1 MSEALWRS
9 RLRWR
14 IRGAMLWPA
23 FVVAVAVDA
32 LLLDLLPIEG
42 DEGPGL
48 FAAAILAG
56 FLNLFVVA
64 VVAPLAGRG
73 LRRRRR
79 GIPTVVATDQAGT
92 VLLAVV
98 AVLVAILGLAHRP
111 AVRQAD
117 ADLATQAASA
127 RRFVLE
133 RAPAQYQ
140 ANVARLNTWKQGA
153 NLYRTC
159 VGGPDP
165 RRAFCVI
172 VKTDRSP
179 PSVVRDPDQRPN
191 GTAAG
196 TDGAARR

>member
-14 IRGAMLWPA
+14 MRGAMLWPA

-32 LLLDLLPIEG
+32 LLLDLIPIDG
-42 DEGPGL
+42 DAGPGL
-48 FAAAILAG
+48 FAAALLAG

-64 VVAPLAGRG
+64 VAAPLAGRW

-79 GIPTVVATDQAGT
+79 GTPAVVATDQAGT
-92 VLLAVV
+92 LLLAAVAMLLAV
-98 AVLVAILGLAHRP
+98 LGLVHRP
-111 AVRQAD
+111 AVREAD
-117 ADLATQAASA
+117 ADLGIQAAEA
-127 RRFVLE
+127 RRFVLD
-133 RAPAQYQ
+133 RAPSQYQ
-140 ANVARLNTWKQGA
+140 ANVEHLNTWKQGP

-159 VGGPDP
+159 VPGRDP

-179 PSVVRDPDQRPN
+179 PTVVRDRDQRPN

-196 TDGAARR
+196 TDASMRR

>member
-1 MSEALWRS
+1 MGEALWAN

-14 IRGAMLWPA
+14 MRGATLWPA

-32 LLLDLLPIEG
+32 LLLELLPIEG
-42 DEGPGL
+42 DDGPGL
-48 FAAAILAG
+48 FAAGILAG

-64 VVAPLAGRG
+64 VAAPLAGLA
-73 LRRRRR
+73 LRRRR
-79 GIPTVVATDQAGT
+79 GGTPAVVATDQAGT

-98 AVLVAILGLAHRP
+98 AVLVAGLGLAHRP
-111 AVRQAD
+111 AVREAD
-117 ADLATQAASA
+117 ADLAAQAAVA
-127 RRFVLE
+127 RQFVLAH
-133 RAPAQYQ
+133 APSQYQ
-140 ANVARLNTWKQGA
+140 DNVDRLSTWKQGA

-159 VGGPDP
+159 VPGRDP

-172 VKTDRSP
+172 VNTERSTP
-179 PSVVRDPDQRPN
+179 TVVRDRDQRPN

>member
-23 FVVAVAVDA
+23 FVVAVAADA

-48 FAAAILAG
+48 FAGAILAG

-79 GIPTVVATDQAGT
+79 GVPTVVATDQAGT
-92 VLLAVV
+92 VLLAGV

-117 ADLATQAASA
+117 ADLARQAASA

-133 RAPAQYQ
+133 HAPAEYQ
-140 ANVARLNTWKQGA
+140 ANVARLNTWKQGP

-159 VGGPDP
+159 VRGPDP
-165 RRAFCVI
+165 RRAFCMI

-179 PSVVRDPDQRPN
+179 SSVVRDPDQRPN